1 MTIYKITPQF
11 INGSVLV
18 PSSKSMGHRMCIC
31 AGLSGRNC
39 IVDNIA
45 ISKDIEATNRC
56 LEGLGVTIT
65 EVASLHEGRTAFQ
78 FHWLHKFSLGPV
90 TVDCGNPVLRC
101 GFIPLGAL
109 CNRPFTFKG
118 QGNWLRGLCSR
129 IMIYLINRNCV
140 IIPLK
145 TDNCL

>member
-56 LEGLGVTIT
+56 LEVRAGYCRLWGIRFY
-65 EVASLHEGRTAFQ
+65 AAF
-78 FHWLHKFSLGPV
+78 FYPV
-90 TVDCGNPVLRC
+90 RRSVQQAV
-101 GFIPLGAL
+101 
-109 CNRPFTFKG
+109 
-118 QGNWLRGLCSR
+118 
-129 IMIYLINRNCV
+129 YV
-140 IIPLK
+140 
-145 TDNCL
+145 